1 MYELMIV
8 IGCGNSHLT
17 QGILNKDHV
26 IILNYYAV
34 GVDWLDESG

>member
-1 MYELMIV
+1 MYELTIV
-8 IGCGNSHLT
+8 IGCSDAHLT
-17 QGILNKDHV
+17 QGIFDKDHV